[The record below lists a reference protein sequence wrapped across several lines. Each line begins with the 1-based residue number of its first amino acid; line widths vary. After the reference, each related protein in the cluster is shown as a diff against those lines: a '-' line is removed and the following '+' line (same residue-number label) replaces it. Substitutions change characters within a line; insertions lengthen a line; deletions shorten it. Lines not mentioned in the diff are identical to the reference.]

1 MQPRHRFSVFA
12 GLQWTWTPSTHT
24 NYSFFLK
31 FDTRYINFIEKPY
44 LPGKPSWK
52 SYCNLQNLPE
62 PLNQTPTPPHT
73 HLLPLEDWMEHKRSW
88 RKWMIAMK
96 KTTLKLP
103 FEESVLPDS
112 VLQAFAEL
120 LVCLHLCGLMS
131 CWVPWVCFCPHGM
144 PRSVSRNASWGFD
157 MWCHWSEAWKQFHG
171 SSSQTGTEYFLSC
184 QDSFRWGGVCTTL
197 V

>member
-96 KTTLKLP
+96 KTTKTTVWRICPPRLSPPSICRTAGLSASLWFDVLLGSLGLFLP
-103 FEESVLPDS
+103 TWHATLCQQKCILGFWHVMPLEWGMETIPRVQQPNWNWIFSVLS
-112 VLQAFAEL
+112 
-120 LVCLHLCGLMS
+120 G
-131 CWVPWVCFCPHGM
+131 
-144 PRSVSRNASWGFD
+144 
-157 MWCHWSEAWKQFHG
+157 
-171 SSSQTGTEYFLSC
+171 
-184 QDSFRWGGVCTTL
+184 
-197 V
+197 

>member
-52 SYCNLQNLPE
+52 RYCNLQNLPE

-112 VLQAFAEL
+112 KHLQNCWFVCISVVWCPVGFLGFVSAHMACHALSAEMHPGVLTCDATG
-120 LVCLHLCGLMS
+120 VR
-131 CWVPWVCFCPHGM
+131 HGNN
-144 PRSVSRNASWGFD
+144 STD
-157 MWCHWSEAWKQFHG
+157 G

>member
-12 GLQWTWTPSTHT
+12 GLQWTWT
-24 NYSFFLK
+24 FV
-31 FDTRYINFIEKPY
+31 EKV
-44 LPGKPSWK
+44 LQSAEFARTFK
-52 SYCNLQNLPE
+52 SDPH
-62 PLNQTPTPPHT
+62 PPHT

-157 MWCHWSEAWKQFHG
+157 MWCHWSEAWKQFHRRVQQPNWNWIF
-171 SSSQTGTEYFLSC
+171 SVLS
-184 QDSFRWGGVCTTL
+184 G
-197 V
+197 